1 MMMIIRMMPVAK
13 ERAPP
18 PHQDPSDKTTSVS
31 LILNFHKQRAER
43 QSQMNEVRVF
53 PSFFFGVGIYLDST
67 LYICTE
73 EAK

>member
-1 MMMIIRMMPVAK
+1 MIIITMMPVAK

-43 QSQMNEVRVF
+43 QSQMNEARVF
-53 PSFFFGVGIYLDST
+53 LPFFGVGIYLDST
-67 LYICTE
+67 LCICTE